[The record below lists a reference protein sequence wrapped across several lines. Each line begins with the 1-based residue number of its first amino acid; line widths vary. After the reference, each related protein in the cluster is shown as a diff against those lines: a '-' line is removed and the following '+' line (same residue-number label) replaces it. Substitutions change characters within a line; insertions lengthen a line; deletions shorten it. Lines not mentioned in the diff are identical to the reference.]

1 MSAAAFDRAVNL
13 GVGWFPIGRFSEIKD
28 RIKLFH
34 DLTERKYGRP
44 SDVVTYYNFS
54 GQSETHF
61 CDELNSYRDAGISR
75 VIINRK
81 YETAD
86 DWSREFEV
94 LDKVLPRF

>member
-1 MSAAAFDRAVNL
+1 MTTPKENMEGLLTVL
-13 GVGWFPIGRFSEIKD
+13 PILIFQDKSEI
-28 RIKLFH
+28 
-34 DLTERKYGRP
+34 
-44 SDVVTYYNFS
+44 
-54 GQSETHF
+54 HF

-86 DWSREFEV
+86 DWSRDFEV